1 MEHRHSV
8 ICMSPQKKKP
18 FQVLKRFDM
27 HSSFSSSLFFF
38 SADDEHE
45 NVCECVLNVECRVYS
60 TNSYFP
66 VVLDAAV
73 AVVVVVV
80 TFSEIVS
87 SNVDRVYQIGYE

>member
-1 MEHRHSV
+1 M
-8 ICMSPQKKKP
+8 
-18 FQVLKRFDM
+18 
-27 HSSFSSSLFFF
+27 
-38 SADDEHE
+38 
-45 NVCECVLNVECRVYS
+45 CECVLNVECRVYS

-80 TFSEIVS
+80 TFLEIVS